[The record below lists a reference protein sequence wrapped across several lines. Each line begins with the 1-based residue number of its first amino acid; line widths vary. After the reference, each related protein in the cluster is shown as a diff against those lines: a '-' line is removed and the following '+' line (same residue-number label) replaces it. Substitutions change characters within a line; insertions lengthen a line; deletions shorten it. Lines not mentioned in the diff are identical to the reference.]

1 MKLSELRAGSIG
13 VVIDSDSRWE
23 KKIERFTGQGHHV
36 FCYHGKGLI
45 TEAHFG
51 KKIEVKPIDPYFDE
65 KMLVLI
71 LEPRRKAFG
80 DSQVESVCSRWIE
93 DVGKGYDVRNVLGF
107 AMGFL
112 NKKDDK
118 SRFCSE
124 HAAYGYKGLH
134 KFRGKDYHDC
144 SPHDILMDSWLFSYD
159 KFKAIR
165 LFDLK

>member
-13 VVIDSDSRWE
+13 VVIDSGSRWE

-45 TEAHFG
+45 TEAHMG
-51 KKIEVKPIDPYFDE
+51 TKIEVKPIDPYFND
-65 KMLVLI
+65 KMLVLM
-71 LEPRRKAFG
+71 LEPKRRIFA
-80 DSQVESVCSRWIE
+80 DCELEQVCARWTADI
-93 DVGKGYDVRNVLGF
+93 GKGYDTRNVLGF
-107 AMGFL
+107 AFKL
-112 NKKDDK
+112 LQKKDDR

-134 KFRGKDYHDC
+134 KFRGKDYHNC
-144 SPHDILMDSWLFSYD
+144 SPHDILMDSWLFAYD

-165 LFDLK
+165 LIDLQ